1 MQAGRGCEEG
11 TGRDMTALILAFR
24 PKERVRQD
32 AEPIALLY
40 RTMGTQAAEEV
51 VTRALGE
58 LAMTMAGLAEQ
69 VRTTEVAVLS
79 RQLRRLQRMSEQ
91 LGLVSLGLVAR
102 DVRDCLDRGDRT
114 AFAAVWARLLRV
126 AETSLAPEPD
136 ALDQSR

>member
-1 MQAGRGCEEG
+1 MQSGCGCEEG
-11 TGRDMTALILAFR
+11 TGRDMTAHILAFR

-102 DVRDCLDRGDRT
+102 DVRDCLDRSDRT

-126 AETSLAPEPD
+126 AETSLAPEPGV
-136 ALDQSR
+136 LDQSR

>member
-1 MQAGRGCEEG
+1 
-11 TGRDMTALILAFR
+11 MTAHILAFR

-51 VTRALGE
+51 VTRALSE
-58 LAMTMAGLAEQ
+58 LAVTMAGLAQ
-69 VRTTEVAVLS
+69 HVRATEAKEMS

-102 DVRDCLDRGDRT
+102 DVRDCLDRADRT
-114 AFAAVWARLLRV
+114 AFTAVWARLLRV
-126 AETSLAPEPD
+126 AETSLTPEQGIM
-136 ALDQSR
+136 DQSR